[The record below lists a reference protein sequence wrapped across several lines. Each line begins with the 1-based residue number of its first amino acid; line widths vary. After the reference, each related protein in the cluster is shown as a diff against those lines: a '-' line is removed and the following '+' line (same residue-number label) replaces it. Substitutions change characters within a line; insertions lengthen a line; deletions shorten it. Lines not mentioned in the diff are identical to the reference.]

1 MVTIKELAEMIC
13 GYLKT
18 LPEVK
23 GCCISGS
30 LVRGNY
36 DKFSDIDIEI
46 DVSGRDDGQFLIDIP
61 RLLSKKFHVIF
72 YDFAQ
77 GMAPEKYV
85 VSVAVDEENPFMFAD
100 ICCTARPHCESVTS
114 EDLSRLNN
122 QYDHILK
129 LFTVNLKHYIRGAD
143 CCKDIQKMYKK
154 LFGDSVSR
162 DGREMLDKVYGWI
175 VENAE
180 DRHMKYIRSFKNYT
194 LVQSHCSCHLY
205 DHSS

>member
-1 MVTIKELAEMIC
+1 MVTIKEHAEKIC

-46 DVSGRDDGQFLIDIP
+46 DVSGTDDGQFLIDIP

-100 ICCTARPHCESVTS
+100 ICCTA
-114 EDLSRLNN
+114 
-122 QYDHILK
+122 K
-129 LFTVNLKHYIRGAD
+129 RGAD
-143 CCKDIQKMYKK
+143 CCKDIQKMYSK
-154 LFGDSVSR
+154 LFGDSVSC

-180 DRHMKYIRSFKNYT
+180 DRHMKYI
-194 LVQSHCSCHLY
+194 QSYKSY
-205 DHSS
+205 IDTGNFVII